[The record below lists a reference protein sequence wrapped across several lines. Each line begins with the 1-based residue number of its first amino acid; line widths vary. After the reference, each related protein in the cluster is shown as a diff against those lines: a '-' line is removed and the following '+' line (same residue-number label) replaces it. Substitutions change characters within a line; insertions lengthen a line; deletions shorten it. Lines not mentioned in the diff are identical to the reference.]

1 MKYRIILTGNIKDEN
16 DFDIGW
22 LQQQAENI
30 HKTLQDIMSIQECN
44 PSNPKTIS
52 TVKNKS
58 VTVRV
63 SKGEGNQYNFET
75 WNKEVK

>member
-1 MKYRIILTGNIKDEN
+1 MKYRIVLTGNIKDKT

-30 HKTLQDIMSIQECN
+30 HKQLQDIMSIQECN
-44 PSNPKTIS
+44 PSNPKTVV
-52 TVKNKS
+52 TVKNKTA
-58 VTVRV
+58 TVRV